1 LGKLSPRRFW
11 NIKVADKLRE
21 LMEAFPMKTRFAALA
36 VAALALISAAQPAL
50 ASSSGGNAALSL
62 AALVGLQSPL
72 LTGVE
77 KTVLTKYL
85 DGQAGV
91 IFKKGKTM
99 LVKADAV
106 SCRISNVDI
115 TVHSCD
121 LTFGGK
127 KKTLTGRKAHEIYA
141 TLVENGVPSDGAAGS
156 IFEGLTDLECN
167 IDPAQVAG
175 RDGGGASC
183 DYAPP

>member
-1 LGKLSPRRFW
+1 
-11 NIKVADKLRE
+11 
-21 LMEAFPMKTRFAALA
+21 MKARIA
-36 VAALALISAAQPAL
+36 VGLALLFVAGPAL
-50 ASSSGGNAALSL
+50 ATTTGGAAALSL
-62 AALVGLQSPL
+62 AALVGLQSPVL
-72 LTGVE
+72 SGNEKGV
-77 KTVLTKYL
+77 LAKYL
-85 DGQAGV
+85 DGHADV
-91 IFKKGKTM
+91 IFKKGKTIV
-99 LVKADAV
+99 VKADAV
-106 SCRISNVDI
+106 HCRISNVDI

-156 IFEGLTDLECN
+156 IFEGLTDLECK

-183 DYAPP
+183 DYAPPK